1 MADSDKTQV
10 VNTSSGQT
18 QNPKVSNSATP
29 ATPPQEGKKDNSKI
43 VGGAAIGAAAGAAAG
58 LAAGVAY
65 SEEIKHGVSDVVEN
79 MDHMEHENSAAPD
92 APVAEAAPAPQPVE
106 DVHANTQIQ
115 PIAEPATSTVHAG
128 HTVQAPIVEPINE
141 PMPDPVT
148 PTDVHSGMVIGM
160 EDGSVEV
167 IEFVDY
173 EGDGLIDEVN
183 DFVYDSDGI
192 LISEDHA
199 TVQELAVEMGGVD
212 LGHAPEQLAYDS
224 EMNVDVETIT
234 DSEVS
239 MPEEMNQEVG
249 TIDWETAD
257 DGGTSAVSA
266 EALNEVDVV
275 SSPDEAY
282 QELLNESD
290 FNQDDYMANDED
302 FSGND
307 FC

>member
-1 MADSDKTQV
+1 MVDSDKTQV
-10 VNTSSGQT
+10 VNTASGQA
-18 QNPKVSNSATP
+18 QNTKATNNAAP
-29 ATPPQEGKKDNSKI
+29 TSPDQGKDKKDTSKI
-43 VGGAAIGAAAGAAAG
+43 AAGAAIGAVAGAAAG

-65 SEEIKHGVSDVVEN
+65 SEEIKHSVSDLVEN
-79 MDHMEHENSAAPD
+79 MDHMGNENSAAPD
-92 APVAEAAPAPQPVE
+92 APVAEAAPEPQPVE
-106 DVHANTQIQ
+106 DVHANTQTQ
-115 PIAEPATSTVHAG
+115 STTNNVHAEPTAQTPT
-128 HTVQAPIVEPINE
+128 VEPINE

-148 PTDVHSGMVIGM
+148 ANEVHSGMVIGM

-239 MPEEMNQEVG
+239 TPEEMNQEVG

-257 DGGTSAVSA
+257 DGGTSEVSA
-266 EALNEVDVV
+266 EALNEVDVE
-275 SSPDEAY
+275 SAPDQAY
-282 QELLNESD
+282 QDLLNESD
-290 FNQDDYMANDED
+290 FSQDDYLTNSDD